1 MPYFSQFLRHL
12 QTILFFFKNS
22 VTGQIIAYFCKLLRP
37 NSSKNRSKTK
47 IPTTMDFKV
56 QSSST
61 LPKHPHMKC
70 HWHTQT
76 SSDTF
81 STYL

>member
-1 MPYFSQFLRHL
+1 MPYFSQFLRHFRV
-12 QTILFFFKNS
+12 IAFFFKNS

-47 IPTTMDFKV
+47 IPTTKDFKV

-61 LPKHPHMKC
+61 LPKHS
-70 HWHTQT
+70 HTK
-76 SSDTF
+76 
-81 STYL
+81 YH